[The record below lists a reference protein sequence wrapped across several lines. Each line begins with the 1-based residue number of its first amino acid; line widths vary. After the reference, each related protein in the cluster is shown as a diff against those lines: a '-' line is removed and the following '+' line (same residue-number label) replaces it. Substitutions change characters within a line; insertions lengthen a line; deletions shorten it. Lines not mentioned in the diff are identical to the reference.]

1 MEGDVFFNVQRY
13 KKAAFTLFQKF
24 KEGNELIMTTIT
36 NSHFC
41 FCNDGNIRYKGHR
54 YLTGSK
60 LMFLLWG

>member
-1 MEGDVFFNVQRY
+1 MELIEP
-13 KKAAFTLFQKF
+13 T
-24 KEGNELIMTTIT
+24 LIMTTIT

-41 FCNDGNIRYKGHR
+41 FRNDGNIRYKGHR